1 MMDWSNRVVLITGA
15 SSGIGRGLAL
25 ELARRGARLG
35 LLARGVNAQQAA
47 AMGAVG
53 GASSSST
60 SGPLL
65 PAPSPRLLEV
75 LEEVNREAGTAGSAT
90 SPQAILLPADVRDAK
105 AMRAAANRLRQEFGH
120 IDVMIANAGMG
131 ATTEATELEPEAVA
145 KLLSVNVLGAVNS
158 VAAVLPEMVKRGSG
172 QLVAISSLSA
182 YRGLRKSA
190 AYCASK
196 ASLSAFFESVRIDLI
211 GTGVDVTIIHPGFI
225 ETPLT
230 AGRRA
235 QMPFLME
242 VEYAVKKIIRAIER
256 RKKSYAFPW
265 QLATIVRAG
274 MIMPNF
280 MYDWIARRNSFRE

>member
-1 MMDWSNRVVLITGA
+1 MDWSNKVVLITGA

-35 LLARGVNAQQAA
+35 LLARGVAAPQAA
-47 AMGAVG
+47 AMGAVA
-53 GASSSST
+53 GASPASST
-60 SGPLL
+60 ATIL

-75 LEEVNREAGTAGSAT
+75 LEEVEAATAGASYSDPKRT
-90 SPQAILLPADVRDAK
+90 LLLPADVRDAK
-105 AMRAAANRLRQEFGH
+105 AVRAAANRLREEFGH

-131 ATTEATELEPEAVA
+131 STTDATELDPAEVA
-145 KLLSVNVLGAVNS
+145 KLLSVNVIGAVNS
-158 VAAVLPEMVKRGSG
+158 VAAVLPEMAKRGSG

-196 ASLSAFFESVRIDLI
+196 ASLSTFFESLRIDLA
-211 GTGVDVTIIHPGFI
+211 GTGVNVTIIHPGFI
-225 ETPLT
+225 KTPLT
-230 AGRRA
+230 AGRKA
-235 QMPFLME
+235 QMPYLME
-242 VEYAVKKIIRAIER
+242 LDYAVNKIIRAIEK

-274 MIMPNF
+274 MIMPIF
-280 MYDWIARRNSFRE
+280 MYDWIARKNSFRE